1 VALMELSAQTKRA
14 MLSMRHIKAQSI
26 LILDELK
33 FGDISKIRTAVDDY
47 RNALS
52 FFEEDKRILQSSIKD
67 GYLTESLILEVK
79 ASLQISDILDKTIQ
93 DFIDTGITEVSNG
106 SNARELN
113 FKDFDALIDFS
124 LPKTWNF
131 NLDVVFLHENNRKH
145 FEKLLRQRGQKRL
158 IYLGKT
164 YQKLD
169 SQSYIVNKST
179 AGMALAD
186 LSFPIPIRI
195 TFLDRMFYG
204 SSEEYEEVTT
214 ELTSQLK
221 ELAGHKN
228 TKIRFGKTWVENC
241 LENLNYARLSSP
253 VDALKN
259 IFKNQ
264 NIIIVSPGPSL
275 EKNISALKKQSS
287 AIVIAVAQAVPALTK
302 HGISPDFVFVMD
314 PQDYSHALDD
324 ADLNKIC
331 LICPDYISKSFMN
344 KNFKKTYLLMTE
356 VSCLSKNI
364 FKGLK
369 LYNLDNASSVSV
381 GAVLL
386 SNNLGAAKIAL
397 VGQDLSFSEQK
408 YYGDFYDPTR
418 IPNSSINIAPSKPQE
433 ELKYSLPGYYGGTV
447 PTNFQYSVYHKQLQ
461 DIALNNSSDSKLFY
475 NCTEGGASILGFESL
490 GLTDFL
496 FLTAGDRQDIIPLI
510 ENSQLINVS
519 SSNCLKALN
528 EVSRSNKKIL
538 SDIQKLNRHKK
549 RDTYDIETFSL
560 EQKILNSAL
569 STQIVKEYV
578 YQPLEKFAQ
587 SNSMGFKGDVMLFQK
602 AQSIIEITQLCKE
615 LNLILNKSIKSISK
629 KQI

>member
-1 VALMELSAQTKRA
+1 MELSAEAKRA
-14 MLSMRHIKAQSI
+14 ILSMRHIKDQSLLVLEEI
-26 LILDELK
+26 K
-33 FGDISKIRTAVDDY
+33 SGDILKTRTAIDHY

-52 FFEEDKRILQSSIKD
+52 FFEEDKRILQGSIKD
-67 GYLTESLILEVK
+67 GFLTENLIFEVK

-93 DFIDTGITEVSNG
+93 DFIDTGITEVSNA
-106 SNARELN
+106 SNGRELN
-113 FKDFDALIDFS
+113 FRDFDALIDFS

-131 NLDVVFLHENNRKH
+131 NLDVVFLHESNRKH
-145 FEKLLRQRGQKRL
+145 FEKSLKERGQKRI

-164 YQKLD
+164 FQKLD
-169 SQSYIVNKST
+169 SQSYIVNKET
-179 AGMALAD
+179 AGAALAD
-186 LSFPIPIRI
+186 MSFPIPIRI

-214 ELTSQLK
+214 ELTSRLT

-228 TKIRFGKTWVENC
+228 TKIRFGKIWVGNC
-241 LENLNYARLSSP
+241 LENLNYARLSSS
-253 VDALKN
+253 VDSLKD
-259 IFKNQ
+259 IFEDR

-275 EKNISALKKQSS
+275 EKNISALKRQSS
-287 AIVIAVAQAVPALTK
+287 AIVLAVAQALPALTK

-324 ADLNKIC
+324 ADLTKIC
-331 LICPDYISKSFMN
+331 LICPDYVSKNFMN
-344 KNFKKTYLLMTE
+344 KSFKKTYLLMTE
-356 VSCLSKNI
+356 VSCLSENI
-364 FKGLK
+364 FKSVK
-369 LYNLDNASSVSV
+369 SYNLENASSVSV

-386 SNNLGAAKIAL
+386 SNKLGAAKIAL
-397 VGQDLSFSEQK
+397 VGQDLSFSEQQ

-418 IPNSSINIAPSKPQE
+418 IPNSSNNVAPSKPQE

-475 NCTEGGASILGFESL
+475 NCTEGGASISGFESL

-496 FLTAGDRQDIIPLI
+496 FLTAGDRQDIVPLI
-510 ENSQLINVS
+510 ENSQIINVS

-549 RDTYDIETFSL
+549 RDKYDIETFSL

-578 YQPLEKFAQ
+578 YKPLEKFAQ

-602 AQSIIEITQLCKE
+602 TQSIIEIAQLCKE
-615 LNLILNKSIKSISK
+615 LSLLLNKSVKSMSK
-629 KQI
+629 K